1 MMMQF
6 YSRFTAMVLYLYYNC
21 LKREWTALLLGK
33 EEDEKKITIF
43 SSITSITSTTSYKY
57 YLFRGVGI

>member
-1 MMMQF
+1 MMQF
-6 YSRFTAMVLYLYYNC
+6 NSRFTAMVLYLYYNC

-43 SSITSITSTTSYKY
+43 SSITSITSTTSYN
-57 YLFRGVGI
+57 LFRGVGI

>member
-1 MMMQF
+1 
-6 YSRFTAMVLYLYYNC
+6 MVLYLYYNC

-43 SSITSITSTTSYKY
+43 SSITSITSTTSYN
-57 YLFRGVGI
+57 LFRGVGI